1 MVLPLLNWLYRKLGK
16 RYPVAY
22 LTAELQSAFLIV
34 AATLWLFTF
43 FYDASTGD
51 YLITLAVVEGLTVIG
66 VWVTLHRTYPRLA
79 PIRDWIGGRRDP
91 DSTSRAWSAAVG
103 LPLTLLR
110 YDVKIPLFIV
120 VLPAC
125 AAATAILGLGVLNFI
140 PLVVGSLVAL
150 AYSGILHYLLV
161 ESGMRPV
168 LVDINQAVSPRL
180 TTGHRAI
187 SLRVRLMTA
196 LPAIN
201 IITAFIVSALTSNGG
216 GISATV
222 LVAIAVGT
230 VISLELSILLSKS
243 ILRPVADLRRAAER
257 LALGDYDFAVPVTTA
272 DELGELAASFNQVL
286 QGFRERERIREA
298 FGTYLDKDVAGF
310 ILSGRFPE
318 DGIEVDVSVLI
329 FDVRDFTEFARR
341 AGAREVVAKLNELFE
356 LTVPIVARH
365 GGHVDKFVGD
375 GLIAIFGTPVNYPD
389 HAERAVRAACEMAS
403 RVNDGAVEGLRIGIG
418 INSGRVVAG
427 SIGGAGRLNYSV
439 IGDAVNVAA
448 RVEATTRELDEDIL
462 ITEATRC
469 ELGPGIETE
478 PRGEHELKGIDR
490 PIAVFA
496 PRIGAARGLQPGEE
510 PLGVG
515 APGGH
520 ESRHPPLG
528 LREPGGLA
536 QL

>member
-1 MVLPLLNWLYRKLGK
+1 MVLPALNWLYGKLGK
-16 RYPVAY
+16 RYPAAF
-22 LTAELQSAFLIV
+22 LTAELQSAFVIV

-43 FYDASTGD
+43 FYDASTED
-51 YLITLAVVEGLTVIG
+51 YLWTLAVVEALTVLG
-66 VWVTLHRTYPRLA
+66 VWATLYRTYPRLG
-79 PIRDWIGGRRDP
+79 PIRDWIAGRRDH
-91 DSTSRAWSAAVG
+91 DATSRAWAAAVG

-110 YDVKIPLFIV
+110 YDVKIPLFLV
-120 VLPAC
+120 VLPGC
-125 AAATAILGLGVLNFI
+125 AAATAILGLGALNFI

-150 AYSGILHYLLV
+150 GYSGILHYLLV

-222 LVAIAVGT
+222 LIAIAAGT
-230 VISLELSILLSKS
+230 AISLELSVLLSKS
-243 ILRPVADLRRAAER
+243 ILRPVADLRQAAER

-272 DELGELAASFNQVL
+272 DELGELAATFNQVV
-286 QGFRERERIREA
+286 QGLRERERIREA

-310 ILSGRFPE
+310 ILSGRAPE
-318 DGIEVDVSVLI
+318 DGTEVDVSVLI
-329 FDVRDFTEFARR
+329 FDVRDFTEFASRSDP
-341 AGAREVVAKLNELFE
+341 REVVARLNELFE
-356 LTVPIVARH
+356 LTVPIIARH

-375 GLIAIFGTPVNYPD
+375 GLIAFFGTPERYRD
-389 HAERAVRAACEMAS
+389 HAERAVRAGCEIAS
-403 RVNDGAVEGLRIGIG
+403 RVNDGAVPGLRVGIG
-418 INSGRVVAG
+418 INSGKVIAG

-448 RVEATTRELDEDIL
+448 RVEAATRELDEDIL

-469 ELGPGIETE
+469 ELGSGLETE
-478 PRGEHELKGIDR
+478 PCGERELKGIDH
-490 PIAVFA
+490 PIALFA
-496 PRIGAARGLQPGEE
+496 PRIGAARGLQADEE
-510 PLGVG
+510 PLSIGSPDGDGRRPALG
-515 APGGH
+515 AA
-520 ESRHPPLG
+520 
-528 LREPGGLA
+528 REPGGLST
-536 QL
+536 L